1 MTMHPQAK
9 AFLDFTAANN
19 PIPADATLEERR
31 ADAADYLKYAGP
43 LSDDVHTEHTY
54 FTSPTADLHA
64 VIYRPKN
71 VKPNAPA
78 LVYFHGGGWVFS
90 WTLRICR
97 LYESRY
103 KHSQYDLHVQE
114 SETKRCTC

>member
-1 MTMHPQAK
+1 M
-9 AFLDFTAANN
+9 
-19 PIPADATLEERR
+19 PADATLEERR

-43 LSDDVHTEHTY
+43 VSDDVHTEHTY

-90 WTLRICR
+90 WTLRYAHRCLTSQQR
-97 LYESRY
+97 LV
-103 KHSQYDLHVQE
+103 L
-114 SETKRCTC
+114 

>member
-1 MTMHPQAK
+1 MTMTSQTK
-9 AFLDFTAANN
+9 AYLEFVATNN
-19 PIPADATLEERR
+19 VLPENPTLEDLR

-78 LVYFHGGGWVFS
+78 LVSPVPPWATEMVPD
-90 WTLRICR
+90 R
-97 LYESRY
+97 LPALIVSRAF
-103 KHSQYDLHVQE
+103 
-114 SETKRCTC
+114 ETNAVVAN